1 MQRRDGPLAMALTR
15 QKLPKIDRGTSFDPA
30 NVLKGVYIA
39 QEATGGK
46 PDVILMATGSE
57 LHLAAGARAKLEAE
71 GRKVRVVSAFCLEPF
86 WKQDAAYR
94 DEVLPKGVKKCSIE
108 AGRTLPWR
116 ALVGD
121 EGLTLGIDHFGASAP
136 AEVLAVKFGFTVDAV
151 TERVR
156 KWLG

>member
-1 MQRRDGPLAMALTR
+1 MALTR
-15 QKLPKIDRGTSFDPA
+15 QKLPKIDRGPSFDPA
-30 NVLKGVYIA
+30 DALKGMYIA

-57 LHLAAGARAKLEAE
+57 LHLAVDSRAKLEAE
-71 GRKVRVVSAFCLEPF
+71 GRKVRVVSAFCMEPF

-94 DEVLPKGVKKCSIE
+94 DKVLPKGVKKCSIE
-108 AGRTLPWR
+108 AGRTPPWR

-121 EGLTLGIDHFGASAP
+121 DGLALGIDHYGASAP
-136 AEVLAVKFGFTVDAV
+136 ADVLAEKFGFTVDSV
-151 TERVR
+151 TDRVR